1 MLAGYSAVFTAMQ
14 AQVNI
19 GQDTTGRVGAP
30 DEEFAFT
37 VWKRQAGL
45 RLGHNQ
51 MTNEDC
57 WWLGARYRRQGKRG

>member
-1 MLAGYSAVFTAMQ
+1 
-14 AQVNI
+14 
-19 GQDTTGRVGAP
+19 
-30 DEEFAFT
+30 